1 MKYGEIFSRLK
12 YASEI
17 AKKELSISTATDIF
31 VPNLFPNY
39 DFAYT
44 LKRNKVK
51 EIIKPYLK
59 YTLDLCDN
67 LLNENKFDASNV
79 DKIILVGGSCLSPIV
94 KEVLAEKY
102 EIPLE
107 GSINPLA
114 VVAKGASIYAGTLK
128 KPQSDNNQNKFSLIL
143 DSQENEIMGRLF
155 SLDSNFVFIGFDIEF
170 VGDKSS
176 SGKILINLY
185 GTFNDSW
192 DIKNGDTIQISDD
205 AGFIKLD
212 REFSTSE
219 SD

>member
-59 YTLDLCDN
+59 YTLDLYDN
-67 LLNENKFDASNV
+67 RLNENKFDASNV

-102 EIPLE
+102 EIPSE
-107 GSINPLA
+107 DSINPLT

-128 KPQSDNNQNKFSLIL
+128 KP
-143 DSQENEIMGRLF
+143 
-155 SLDSNFVFIGFDIEF
+155 
-170 VGDKSS
+170 
-176 SGKILINLY
+176 
-185 GTFNDSW
+185 
-192 DIKNGDTIQISDD
+192 
-205 AGFIKLD
+205 
-212 REFSTSE
+212 
-219 SD
+219 

>member
-17 AKKELSISTATDIF
+17 AKKELSISTATDI

-79 DKIILVGGSCLSPIV
+79 NKIIL
-94 KEVLAEKY
+94 
-102 EIPLE
+102 
-107 GSINPLA
+107 
-114 VVAKGASIYAGTLK
+114 
-128 KPQSDNNQNKFSLIL
+128 
-143 DSQENEIMGRLF
+143 
-155 SLDSNFVFIGFDIEF
+155 
-170 VGDKSS
+170 
-176 SGKILINLY
+176 
-185 GTFNDSW
+185 W
-192 DIKNGDTIQISDD
+192 DGPV
-205 AGFIKLD
+205 
-212 REFSTSE
+212 
-219 SD
+219 

>member
-1 MKYGEIFSRLK
+1 M
-12 YASEI
+12 
-17 AKKELSISTATDIF
+17 

-107 GSINPLA
+107 DSINPLT

-128 KPQSDNNQNKFSLIL
+128 KP
-143 DSQENEIMGRLF
+143 
-155 SLDSNFVFIGFDIEF
+155 
-170 VGDKSS
+170 
-176 SGKILINLY
+176 
-185 GTFNDSW
+185 
-192 DIKNGDTIQISDD
+192 
-205 AGFIKLD
+205 
-212 REFSTSE
+212 
-219 SD
+219 